1 MGLQSSF
8 KCSMWMF
15 LFHCRGPRVVL
26 RCYFELMLLLLF
38 KVSDS
43 KICESIKS
51 QRGDLC
57 EMLKKK
63 KSSVFETIKLQ
74 KVRCISKHS
83 FDTFVLHTR
92 CRLLQPVLLVV
103 GFFHLFNVRVR
114 ERERDLW
121 HMTHSQKVSSEQLK
135 CDSGVGK

>member
-15 LFHCRGPRVVL
+15 HFHCRGPRVVL
-26 RCYFELMLLLLF
+26 IVGCYFELMLLLF
-38 KVSDS
+38 NFSDS
-43 KICESIKS
+43 KICESINS

-74 KVRCISKHS
+74 KVRYISNI
-83 FDTFVLHTR
+83 VLT
-92 CRLLQPVLLVV
+92 
-103 GFFHLFNVRVR
+103 HLFCTQDTTYCNQFCWWWVFCLLLDFFTFFSVHVR
-114 ERERDLW
+114 ERERERPLAYDPF
-121 HMTHSQKVSSEQLK
+121 SEGEL
-135 CDSGVGK
+135 

>member
-1 MGLQSSF
+1 MSSSRFKQMGLQSSF

-26 RCYFELMLLLLF
+26 IVRCYFELMLLF

-57 EMLKKK
+57 EMLKIK
-63 KSSVFETIKLQ
+63 KSSVFQTIKLQ
-74 KVRCISKHS
+74 KVRCI
-83 FDTFVLHTR
+83 
-92 CRLLQPVLLVV
+92 
-103 GFFHLFNVRVR
+103 
-114 ERERDLW
+114 
-121 HMTHSQKVSSEQLK
+121 
-135 CDSGVGK
+135 